1 MTNTSPGGYGG
12 RKESS
17 MKHDYIILVT
27 FEGKAYA
34 PVIRKTEDGV
44 NAYTNHIYHRFCD
57 RYGEKRTTRS
67 LTVEYGYFLGI
78 IWVPCG
84 TWHA

>member
-1 MTNTSPGGYGG
+1 
-12 RKESS
+12 

-57 RYGEKRTTRS
+57 R
-67 LTVEYGYFLGI
+67 
-78 IWVPCG
+78 
-84 TWHA
+84 